1 MGRAARETPALN
13 RRGCWVSV
21 VRGSV
26 PPGLSLPGVPRGRGG
41 GRAVQGLRKP
51 AASGIRRGA
60 AL

>member
-1 MGRAARETPALN
+1 MGRAAWEIPALS
-13 RRGCWVSV
+13 RRGCRVSV
-21 VRGSV
+21 VRGPV
-26 PPGLSLPGVPRGRGG
+26 ALGLSLPGVPRGRGG